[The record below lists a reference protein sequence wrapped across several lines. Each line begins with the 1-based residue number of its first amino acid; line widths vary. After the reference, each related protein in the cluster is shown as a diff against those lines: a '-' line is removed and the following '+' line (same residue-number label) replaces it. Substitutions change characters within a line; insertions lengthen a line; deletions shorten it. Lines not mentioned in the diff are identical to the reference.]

1 MTFVSTPTAGALMRL
16 AMTDILRSK
25 ISDLDPARH
34 RSASRSLMHRDNGGS
49 GAEGAVP
56 AHSQPIKLAIDR
68 LSASCLLVRRG
79 FSDVADARQHL
90 LAEQSA
96 DLG

>member
-49 GAEGAVP
+49 GQKGP
-56 AHSQPIKLAIDR
+56 FLLTRSQSNW
-68 LSASCLLVRRG
+68 LSIA
-79 FSDVADARQHL
+79 
-90 LAEQSA
+90 
-96 DLG
+96 